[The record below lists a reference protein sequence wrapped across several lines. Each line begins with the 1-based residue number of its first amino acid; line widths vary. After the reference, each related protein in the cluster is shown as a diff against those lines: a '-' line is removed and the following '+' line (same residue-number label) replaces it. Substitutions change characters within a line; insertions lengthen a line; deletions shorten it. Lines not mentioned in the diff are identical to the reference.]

1 MSEHSVTQFIH
12 LLRDGDPW
20 AATPTWNHFYSRLV
34 TLANKKL
41 QSRVRRVIEGE
52 DVAQSVFDSCFRAM
66 QEGRVPDLKNR
77 HNLWAL
83 LVTITERKAANA
95 NRNLSTRT
103 KVERKI
109 GMVRKQWCLAQD
121 ESGDA
126 DGLQN
131 H

>member
-1 MSEHSVTQFIH
+1 
-12 LLRDGDPW
+12 
-20 AATPTWNHFYSRLV
+20 
-34 TLANKKL
+34 
-41 QSRVRRVIEGE
+41 
-52 DVAQSVFDSCFRAM
+52 M

-77 HNLWAL
+77 DNLWAL
-83 LVTITERKAANA
+83 LVTITERKAANV
-95 NRNLSTRT
+95 NRKLATLA

-109 GMVRKQWCLAQD
+109 GMVRKQWSLAQD